1 MMARLRYC
9 ELTRVANI
17 PEESK
22 WQNACATC

>member
-1 MMARLRYC
+1 MTARLRYC

-17 PEESK
+17 SEESK

>member
-1 MMARLRYC
+1 MMARLLYC

-17 PEESK
+17 SEESK

>member
-9 ELTRVANI
+9 ELARVANI
-17 PEESK
+17 SEESK

>member
-1 MMARLRYC
+1 MMAGVRSR

-17 PEESK
+17 SEESK